1 MPVAAISTHPAR
13 FSVLQ
18 AELPGSGCVNVGVLL
33 EDPATDRLYL
43 RLRRD
48 LDALCPQ
55 EVDLLQALAADLEV
69 KAVEM
74 GAAKLLASLED
85 TLSNALRVTG
95 REPVIVEDFRRGLDR
110 LYRRHVASKV
120 LPFQTHLPRYSLQVA
135 AGPFLENAEVT
146 AEEWVETPEDLRLN
160 QDLFVAHIAG
170 HSMEPLIPDGSLCV
184 FRRGVAGSRQ
194 GRLLLVEDRTAA
206 GGDQR
211 YTVKRYSS
219 QKTAGAEGWQHQ
231 RIHLESL
238 NPGYPSWDLH
248 PEEDKYRVLAEF
260 VRVLD

>member
-1 MPVAAISTHPAR
+1 MPAAAISTHPAR
-13 FSVLQ
+13 YSVLQ

-33 EDPATDRLYL
+33 EDPAADALHL

-48 LDALCPQ
+48 LDTLCP
-55 EVDLLQALAADLEV
+55 EEADVLQAVAQDLEA
-69 KAVEM
+69 KSREM

-95 REPVIVEDFRRGLDR
+95 REPVLVEDFRRGLDR

-146 AEEWVETPEDLRLN
+146 AEEWVEAPEDLRLN

-170 HSMEPLIPDGSLCV
+170 QSMEPLIPDGSLCV
-184 FRRGVAGSRQ
+184 FRRGVTGSRQ
-194 GRLLLVEDRTAA
+194 GRLVLVEDRTAA
-206 GGDQR
+206 GDQR

-238 NPGYPSWDLH
+238 NPGYPSWYLD